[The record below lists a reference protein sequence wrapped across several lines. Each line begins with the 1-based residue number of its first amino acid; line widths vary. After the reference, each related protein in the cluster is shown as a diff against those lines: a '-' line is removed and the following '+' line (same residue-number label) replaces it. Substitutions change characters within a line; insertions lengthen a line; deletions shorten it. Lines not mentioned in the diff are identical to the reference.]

1 MNHVVFKFSALVF
14 TSMVVFGCA
23 KQTEF
28 ALNEQVLL
36 HVDPSGGL
44 LLEIDGNETFSSPGD
59 FTLRRFD
66 SLAESSLGMWRF
78 NREEEEEVVFSEL
91 LSVDAQHGVAV
102 LQYGASNGALANL
115 TVKTEG
121 DSVAFSF
128 TTQASFDSIALRVD
142 CDSEGSFHGFGEQYN
157 ATEQTGEAFSL
168 FVSEQGIGRDDSSW
182 FFSGNSHTT
191 YFPMPWYLDARGFGV
206 LMETDYRVEADICAR
221 RSEQAELEVVGDSR
235 LEWRVFLGPTP
246 RDVIRQLGDH
256 VGRPTAPPD
265 WAFLPWM
272 CTQGGPEAVLAR
284 LAAMRAADIPVGTL
298 WIQDWTGERENSGG
312 GYGVQYQWKADE
324 TLYPDLAG
332 FVATLH
338 ADDLHVVGY
347 VNPFVD
353 PALDHWAEMEAA
365 GMLPLDAETG
375 EVATFVGPR
384 GTMTTA
390 DLSNPAT
397 RDYIRGYLTKAVSE
411 IGLDGW
417 MADFG
422 EWLPIDAELE
432 EGDAP
437 AVHNRYPELWQS
449 ITRDVMEELR
459 PDGDWLMFA
468 RSGWTGV
475 QSEAQVHWIGDQE
488 ADWSETD
495 GLPTVVSAML
505 NLGLSGQ
512 PFATHDIAGFSGGP
526 STKELYQRW
535 TELGAFSPF
544 MRTHDGNDRE
554 NNHRWD
560 SDEATTKHF
569 SRMARI
575 HEALSDERIA
585 LAAEA
590 ATTGLPLVRHLL
602 LEYPDDAETWRIHD
616 QYLLGP
622 DLLVAP
628 VLTESATSR
637 SLYLPEG
644 RWFHVWSGQAYNGPG
659 WVEVSAPIGEPPV
672 FSRASDRTDLRA
684 IE

>member
-1 MNHVVFKFSALVF
+1 MRTFAR
-14 TSMVVFGCA
+14 T
-23 KQTEF
+23 F
-28 ALNEQVLL
+28 ALLPLL
-36 HVDPSGGL
+36 SIGL
-44 LLEIDGNETFSSPGD
+44 LACSQAGALDLGGDVFLEVEEDGAFRLTVDGVTTFESPGPLEI
-59 FTLRRFD
+59 RRFEE
-66 SLAESSLGMWRF
+66 AFETSLGMWRF
-78 NREEEEEVVFSEL
+78 SRDDEETIRFGEL
-91 LSVDAQHGVAV
+91 LSADARDGVAAIQ
-102 LQYGASNGALANL
+102 LRAPNGALGNL
-115 TVKTEG
+115 
-121 DSVAFSF
+121 SVRKEAESVHFSF
-128 TTQASFDSIALRVD
+128 STQAAQSSMVLPIT
-142 CDSEGSFHGFGEQYN
+142 CDPDGSFHGFGEQYN

-168 FVSEQGIGRDDSSW
+168 FVSEQGFGRDGESW
-182 FFSGNSHTT
+182 FFSGDSHTT

-206 LMETDYRVEADICAR
+206 LVETDYRVEAEICSSDPDR
-221 RSEQAELEVVGDSR
+221 AELEVVGDSD

-246 RDVIRQLGDH
+246 KDVIRQLGDE

-272 CTQGGPEAVLAR
+272 CAQGGPDSVLAR
-284 LAAMRAADIPVGTL
+284 LAAMQAADIPVGAL
-298 WIQDWTGERENSGG
+298 WIQDWTGARENAGG
-312 GYGVQYQWKADE
+312 GYGVQYQWKSDE

-332 FVATLH
+332 FVQALH
-338 ADDLHVVGY
+338 DQDIRVLGY

-353 PALDHWAEMEAA
+353 PALDHWEEMEAA
-365 GMLPLDAETG
+365 GLLPLDAETG
-375 EVATFVGPR
+375 EVSTFIGPR
-384 GTMTTA
+384 GSMTTA

-397 RDYIRGYLTKAVSE
+397 RDYIVDFLRAAVRD

-417 MADFG
+417 MADFA
-422 EWLPIDAELE
+422 EWLPVDAEIHD
-432 EGDAP
+432 GDAA

-449 ITRDVMEELR
+449 ITRQVMEAER
-459 PDGDWLMFA
+459 PDGDWLMYA

-475 QSEAQVHWIGDQE
+475 QAQAQVHWVGDQE

-495 GLPTVVSAML
+495 GLPTVVPAMI

-526 STKELYQRW
+526 STKELYMRW

-560 SDEATTKHF
+560 SDEETTAHF

-575 HEALSDERIA
+575 HEALAAERIE

-590 ATTGLPLVRHLL
+590 EESGLPMVRHLL
-602 LEYPDDAETWRIHD
+602 LEYPEDREAWQVHD
-616 QYLLGP
+616 QYLLGS

-628 VLTESATSR
+628 VLKEGSTMR
-637 SLYLPEG
+637 RLYLPEG
-644 RWFHVWSGQAYNGPG
+644 EWYGLWTGEHYSGPG
-659 WVEVSAPIGEPPV
+659 WVEVSAALGAPPV
-672 FSRASDRTDLRA
+672 FSRNADRTDLRS